1 MPRTPL
7 GLLIIGLCITTPSA
21 IAGNILDVL
30 TVGTGAGTPG
40 SNVDIPVF
48 IRDTS
53 GSILG
58 IDQPAG
64 SRIQSYSIKV
74 DYAPAASVQ
83 SVTFARAGITASLT
97 PTFESSPSAAGSI
110 SLIDTFSETTNLI
123 PFTLNAALPGNQ
135 IGVLHFAL
143 AASAPPGTVTLSID
157 TVLTQLANEAGT
169 TTETTATSNLF
180 PTNGSITV
188 NPATPVRLQSFEVD

>member
-21 IAGNILDVL
+21 IAGNIFDVL

-143 AASAPPGTVTLSID
+143 AAGAPPGTITLSID
-157 TVLTQLANEAGT
+157 TALTQLANEAGT